1 MSRIDEA
8 LRRAQR
14 PCAVP
19 RSALPD
25 DGDRLEAE
33 ALFESTGAEAPAG
46 EPPTELQAMF
56 TVGEALRALPDADA
70 RARVLQWA
78 LKAFGGTSV
87 ADATPASVAPQPCA
101 RAADDDLEL
110 GDLTHLF
117 DENAAAAPS
126 ISSDALVLPPPPSRT
141 PAAAAA
147 SSPAPSQSV
156 ESMIRSFVADF
167 QAFARE
173 WGSTGA

>member
-1 MSRIDEA
+1 M
-8 LRRAQR
+8 
-14 PCAVP
+14 
-19 RSALPD
+19 PD

-33 ALFESTGAEAPAG
+33 ALFESTADEAPAG

-56 TVGEALRALPDADA
+56 TVGETLRALPDADA

-78 LKAFGGTSV
+78 LKAFNATSLADAPPQSV
-87 ADATPASVAPQPCA
+87 AQPPCG

-117 DENAAAAPS
+117 DENGAAAPS
-126 ISSDALVLPPPPSRT
+126 ISSDDDALVLPPAPSGT
-141 PAAAAA
+141 PAAAAV
-147 SSPAPSQSV
+147 SSPAAPSQSV
-156 ESMIRSFVADF
+156 ESMIRGFVAEF

-173 WGSTGA
+173 WGATGA